1 MNHVIIID
9 DEVQSRNGIAEIFK
23 NHSPGWEIDGL
34 FEDGSL
40 ALEIGRAHV

>member
-23 NHSPGWEIDGL
+23 NHSQDG
-34 FEDGSL
+34 
-40 ALEIGRAHV
+40 R